1 MRYISKD
8 HPNAKSQIDDSGIS
22 IEYGWPYG
30 PPQTRSHIDRLIAA
44 NNVLTRISKHYGFG
58 AESHDP
64 LTYFNIK
71 PPAVTY
77 SCPGWNDITEH
88 LFSNCEPL
96 ELALDTTELLSVPT
110 LFRYVRDHGG
120 INLTSFEFRNFLGI
134 ANEKRDLFLWEPFPG
149 FGIVKCI
156 AIGWSLPMGGSNFVS
171 WLSPIGEP
179 DEDDMETLDNL
190 MSDQAVQE
198 ALYEYC
204 GGCRDLE
211 IETFRLWLVHRFETE
226 GFDG

>member
-110 LFRYVRDHGG
+110 LFR
-120 INLTSFEFRNFLGI
+120 
-134 ANEKRDLFLWEPFPG
+134 WEPFPG